1 MTLDEKISEAEDAL
15 HELSLGR
22 RVVSLSRNGKAMTYT
37 ATNRVDLELYIARL
51 KNEKN
56 TSSRRPMGIR
66 L

>member
-22 RVVSLSRNGKAMTYT
+22 RVVKVSRNGKAMEYS
-37 ATNRVDLELYIARL
+37 AANRVDLELYIVRL